1 MGSMKIKLGMT
12 PEEIEA
18 QEAQKERERE
28 EKIHEA
34 AVEQR
39 NKIIDMHRAQKR
51 KVTLFLVIAGVII
64 FGMFGFGIYGV
75 FFKHT
80 LNLTDVRT
88 QINRQVNV
96 YPMGGL
102 DNYIRD
108 NCEAMF
114 YNYVINQPNNGYEW
128 IDIDEDSVS
137 LSRVR
142 PVNNTLAEVWFC
154 ADVVTKLPDTQVTD
168 QAIID
173 RLHRNGFADIVEE
186 PVEEPT
192 IEVEAIDYSTWEID
206 EGSGLPIEPTTGLLY
221 DVESGMVYVLN
232 TDQLITIEEA
242 RAQAGI
248 VVEEPVEET
257 EPEEEENPEADDTE
271 LGNISLA
278 NDRYSDPTEYYV
290 LGNGTIMQR
299 GETVTNRYTF
309 YVPIEYYYNYDNGEA
324 VTSGYRPAAA
334 LSLYNLVDVN
344 QTNFNSISI
353 NPSYAFNYS
362 DETRGI
368 NIDIAPVDENT
379 LNSARIKV
387 NNILDA
393 LYSGRDTSQ
402 DFFNYRQFNTYGA
415 TYINMVSFSMYE
427 EPNAMGY
434 NAFVQYVIE
443 TPQGF
448 QYQINAYMMVE
459 PVGEGQSRT
468 WKITAMT

>member
-18 QEAQKERERE
+18 QEAQKKRERD

-39 NKIIDMHRAQKR
+39 NKIIDMHKAQKR
-51 KVTLFLVIAGVII
+51 KVILFFSILAAIVL
-64 FGMFGFGIYGV
+64 GMFGFGIYGV

-186 PVEEPT
+186 PVEEPV

-221 DVESGMVYVLN
+221 DVESG
-232 TDQLITIEEA
+232 
-242 RAQAGI
+242 
-248 VVEEPVEET
+248 
-257 EPEEEENPEADDTE
+257 ENPEADEAE

-309 YVPIEYYYNYDNGEA
+309 YVPIEYYYNYDNNEA

-344 QTNFNSISI
+344 QTSFDNIAI

-362 DETRGI
+362 NDTTGVY
-368 NIDIAPVDENT
+368 IDIAPVDENT

-434 NAFVQYVIE
+434 NAFVQYIIE